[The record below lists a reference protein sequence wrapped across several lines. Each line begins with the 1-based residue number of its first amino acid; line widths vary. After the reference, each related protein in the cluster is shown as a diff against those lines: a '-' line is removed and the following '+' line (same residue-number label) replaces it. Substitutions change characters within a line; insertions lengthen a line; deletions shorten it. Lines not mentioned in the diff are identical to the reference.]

1 MRIEKIVG
9 KENLQLQ
16 THIWDILA
24 QAEWHR
30 LKLGVDDCHDV
41 LLVILLLLAC
51 VVGRGV
57 MLLLQAVNVIAAVL
71 DVSLTKNQTYKDI
84 EIWAYKDTK
93 IHRYKFTIKKLER
106 YLFRKKMIQ
115 GIEIQHNMKYK
126 DIRIKSRQLDCF
138 DLLPPFPRLCVVELV
153 VSS

>member
-1 MRIEKIVG
+1 MLG
-9 KENLQLQ
+9 KANLQLQ

-41 LLVILLLLAC
+41 LLVILLLLAR
-51 VVGRGV
+51 VVGHGV
-57 MLLLQAVNVIAAVL
+57 MLLLQAVNVIAAAL
-71 DVSLTKNQTYKDI
+71 DVSLTKIQTYKDI

-106 YLFRKKMIQ
+106 CLFRKKDVTRNRDTTQ
-115 GIEIQHNMKYK
+115 YEVQRYQNKK
-126 DIRIKSRQLDCF
+126 
-138 DLLPPFPRLCVVELV
+138 PPTGLSLSFTSF
-153 VSS
+153 SSSVRR